1 MNPETNSERAEA
13 ISHAK
18 AADPVPQ
25 VIPTGLTGE
34 NGPPSS
40 TPTGRDAGSS
50 DQIAAGRRLNWIIFG
65 ACVIIFGGGYLLFGA
80 TLTAKLDAAEQKPP
94 ETAPEVFKVTADT
107 ITVPLEASKTLGL
120 QTLVAEPRRVP
131 ITLRLTGR
139 TGLNNEQV
147 SHVHAQF
154 SGRVVEL
161 GPPLGS
167 TVTGPNSAGGPSR
180 LLVIESTDLA
190 GAKGDYI
197 KSKVQLEV
205 DLDTLRR
212 TEELVKATVL
222 ADKFLQDAKSAVK
235 KSQADQDQARQKLL
249 IYGLKDLDLEKI
261 SGQEGRERMVYSIN
275 SPRAGVVTEK
285 NVTLGELTDPTL
297 NLFTIA
303 DLSKLWIWGD
313 VYERDRRRI
322 KEGQKMKVI
331 VASHPDEP
339 RECTIEWISPVL
351 DANTRSIRVRGSLDN
366 QDGRLLA
373 DMYSTLIVTLDDKS
387 DSILMPTE
395 AVIRKGDLAYA
406 FVLTGNGD
414 GATTYQRRAVKV
426 ERLGSG
432 IGFEIGE
439 SSTTRPVTATVDGK
453 NGESRS
459 ALPELLRVVEG
470 IKTGDIVVIH
480 GGLGLINEMEQQA
493 AK

>member
-1 MNPETNSERAEA
+1 MNPETNSEPAEA

-25 VIPTGLTGE
+25 MIPPGLTAE
-34 NGPPSS
+34 NGSPSS
-40 TPTGRDAGSS
+40 TQTGRDAGSS

-80 TLTAKLDAAEQKPP
+80 KLTAKLDAAEQKPP

-222 ADKFLQDAKSAVK
+222 ADKFLQDAKSAGRR
-235 KSQADQDQARQKLL
+235 ARP
-249 IYGLKDLDLEKI
+249 I
-261 SGQEGRERMVYSIN
+261 
-275 SPRAGVVTEK
+275 
-285 NVTLGELTDPTL
+285 
-297 NLFTIA
+297 
-303 DLSKLWIWGD
+303 
-313 VYERDRRRI
+313 RI
-322 KEGQKMKVI
+322 KP
-331 VASHPDEP
+331 A
-339 RECTIEWISPVL
+339 
-351 DANTRSIRVRGSLDN
+351 RSC
-366 QDGRLLA
+366 
-373 DMYSTLIVTLDDKS
+373 
-387 DSILMPTE
+387 
-395 AVIRKGDLAYA
+395 
-406 FVLTGNGD
+406 
-414 GATTYQRRAVKV
+414 
-426 ERLGSG
+426 
-432 IGFEIGE
+432 
-439 SSTTRPVTATVDGK
+439 SSTV
-453 NGESRS
+453 
-459 ALPELLRVVEG
+459 
-470 IKTGDIVVIH
+470 
-480 GGLGLINEMEQQA
+480 
-493 AK
+493 